1 MLASSSAKFS
11 WLANLFNTKTNKY
24 EKNLGIPELAELLQT
39 QLRFKLK
46 NYENVI
52 VIAHSMGGLIAKAC
66 VIEDI
71 LRYDESKVKL
81 ILSFAVPHLGSD
93 IATYGSLFSGNL
105 QTKDMAPLGKFLPA
119 QNNQWLRL
127 DHKPSIK
134 YFYGTYDDV
143 VRKESA
149 IGTDVVLQ
157 DVIACDD
164 NHLSICKP
172 AGIDSTAIVATL
184 EFLRGFIADLPC
196 QSLEFHKLD
205 SETQFSD
212 EYFALKLIVAGVHAA
227 TIKHSKEHFLNAEY
241 ARKFFGSSSD
251 QKKLA
256 DLYLKIRTVYQDCYD
271 VHASM
276 DDSSAGKLVA
286 EVHQKIVSE
295 DSGYLKSAL
304 PLIQALH
311 KKGMLHQLANDMS
324 DDVWWSDARS
334 VDTLNSMKSEVAST
348 KE

>member
-1 MLASSSAKFS
+1 
-11 WLANLFNTKTNKY
+11 
-24 EKNLGIPELAELLQT
+24 
-39 QLRFKLK
+39 
-46 NYENVI
+46 
-52 VIAHSMGGLIAKAC
+52 
-66 VIEDI
+66 
-71 LRYDESKVKL
+71 
-81 ILSFAVPHLGSD
+81 
-93 IATYGSLFSGNL
+93 
-105 QTKDMAPLGKFLPA
+105 MAPLGKFLPA